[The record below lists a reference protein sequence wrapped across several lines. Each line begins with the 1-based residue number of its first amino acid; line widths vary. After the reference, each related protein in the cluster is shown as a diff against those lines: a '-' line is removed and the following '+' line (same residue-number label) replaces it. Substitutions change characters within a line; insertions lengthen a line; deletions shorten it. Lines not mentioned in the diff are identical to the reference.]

1 LGRAIFALSGAQQ
14 LFLDGQSFGQPAL
27 RADGVTP
34 RIDMQ
39 RPPGNGEK
47 GSDFEGW
54 FYIAPTLLLV
64 SVTVNYSAFIVVV
77 NSSNVVT
84 GVQAA
89 AGAGAAPQ
97 TLTPQ
102 ATVTVNYPAVANTT
116 VTLALSGASGVGTV
130 ASIPSSVTVN
140 QNQTTATF
148 PISILS
154 NPGANTTLTFQITAS
169 LNSAVGP
176 VGAQSVSFTVTG
188 VQPPLPP
195 IK

>member
-1 LGRAIFALSGAQQ
+1 
-14 LFLDGQSFGQPAL
+14 
-27 RADGVTP
+27 
-34 RIDMQ
+34 
-39 RPPGNGEK
+39 
-47 GSDFEGW
+47 
-54 FYIAPTLLLV
+54 
-64 SVTVNYSAFIVVV
+64 
-77 NSSNVVT
+77 
-84 GVQAA
+84 
-89 AGAGAAPQ
+89 
-97 TLTPQ
+97 
-102 ATVTVNYPAVANTT
+102 VNYPAVANTT